1 MAKGL
6 AVVSGSSTVVVKML
20 EDGTVVFG
28 QDTSVAAKLS
38 GSLVLNLGDE
48 TNGYYLR
55 TDANG
60 TASWS
65 QVSASEVEVVPFSDV
80 TGTNVQDVLE
90 ELRADISAAAGS
102 GSFSVSDGGNTESI
116 LTDGTQTLTWQ
127 GFANNITASY
137 DAGTNTFTHKLTD
150 NVVIANNLT
159 VTNDLTVN
167 GTSSFLN
174 VENLFVE
181 DPLITLA
188 SGNTAQTLDQGLV
201 MTRSGSN
208 YAMLWDES
216 ADEFVFA
223 ETATEDGTTA
233 GNVTITSYAPLQIG
247 DLTAVSGTFSGD
259 VNVNGDLDVDTNLN
273 VDGNTTVTTITASA
287 GLEVTAGPVIL
298 PNASINNNELEFST
312 IRVDLGN
319 GLTSSLGDPFDV
331 ALGGTASFA
340 VSFGPGSN
348 QVPSGSTTITISGT
362 ANEVNVNNTTFGTV
376 TLGSGG
382 TFTIGLPDDVIITNN
397 LNVGNNLQVTGSTY
411 LGTDSAD
418 VTLVNSQLRIPI
430 FTTGT
435 IPADYETS
443 ASIYSGYVFYL
454 SGSGNPSGE
463 FQAGNKWYF
472 NEGGEWYKSFF
483 FPGP

>member
-20 EDGTVVFG
+20 EDGTVVLG

-38 GSLVLNLGDE
+38 GSLVLNLGTE

-65 QVSASEVEVVPFSDV
+65 QISASEVSVTPFQDV

-90 ELRADISAAAGS
+90 ELRQDIQAAAGS
-102 GSFSVSDGGNTESI
+102 GSFSVSDGGNTEVI
-116 LTDGTQTLTWQ
+116 PTDGTQTLTWQ

-150 NVVIANNLT
+150 NVIIANDLT

-233 GNVTITSYAPLQIG
+233 GNVTITSYAPLHIG
-247 DLTAVSGTFSGD
+247 DLTAVSGTLSGD
-259 VNVNGDLDVDTNLN
+259 LTVQQFTELQGGLQVTGAVN
-273 VDGNTTVTTITASA
+273 
-287 GLEVTAGPVIL
+287 L
-298 PNASINNNELEFST
+298 PNASINNNELEFDS

-331 ALGGTASFA
+331 VLGGTASFA

-348 QVPSGSTTITISGT
+348 QVPSGSTTITVSGT
-362 ANEVNVNNTTFGTV
+362 ANEVDVNGTTFGTI

-382 TFTIGLPDDVIITNN
+382 TVTIGLPDNVEITNN
-397 LNVGNNLQVTGSTY
+397 LFVTGNLQVTGSTY
-411 LGTDSAD
+411 LGTDSSD

-443 ASIYSGYVFYL
+443 ASNYSGYVFYL
-454 SGSGNPSGE
+454 SGSGNGSGD